1 MKKNSVKI
9 ERAWMKILQGLDPA
23 KRANILYNI
32 TEYLF
37 CGQITDKIT
46 YPEQDIILRM
56 IKGEEIHKQR
66 VSAKR
71 KEAGRMG
78 AQKRWG
84 TETKAEV
91 SQPQPQPTPQS
102 IAQPTSQPIPEK
114 PADIICDKQVQTLL
128 DSSMWLETLAMKFK
142 ITTEQVKEYIK
153 RFAIDSNCRGA
164 THNSERELKNHV
176 TNWISIQEQIKTTNN
191 DGRTDKDKRRGFGVT
206 ATSWEDYKGA
216 F

>member
-91 SQPQPQPTPQS
+91 SQPQPQP
-102 IAQPTSQPIPEK
+102 IPEK

-128 DSSMWLETLAMKFK
+128 ESSLWLETLAMKFK

-176 TNWISIQEQIKTTNN
+176 TNWISIQEQRKTTNN

>member
-1 MKKNSVKI
+1 MKKKNSVKI

-91 SQPQPQPTPQS
+91 PQPQPTPQ
-102 IAQPTSQPIPEK
+102 PTPEK
-114 PADIICDKQVQTLL
+114 PADMICDKQVQTLL

-164 THNSERELKNHV
+164 THNNERELKNHV
-176 TNWISIQEQIKTTNN
+176 TNWISIQEQRKTTNN

>member
-91 SQPQPQPTPQS
+91 PQP
-102 IAQPTSQPIPEK
+102 QPIPEK

-128 DSSMWLETLAMKFK
+128 DSSLWLETLAMKFK

-176 TNWISIQEQIKTTNN
+176 TNWISIQEQRKTTNN

-206 ATSWEDYKGA
+206 ATSWEDYQGA